1 MADTQRR
8 GFIAGGTWCLDRNR
22 KIAAWPREDS
32 VGIAW
37 GLEERGG
44 GPACNLAID
53 IKRLDPSIPVETI
66 GLVGDDDAGRKL
78 IAEAD
83 RAGLDRRQMHV
94 SRAAPTHATEA
105 FISQA
110 SGQRT
115 HISDLGVAN
124 LLSPDHFDFSA
135 TRARFMHLGLP
146 GIHPTMDGHWGE
158 DANGW
163 VTVLKAA
170 RRAGLQTNLELC
182 TVTPERLRGLI
193 LPCLP
198 FLDTLIVNDSEI
210 GALADM
216 PTLSA
221 GTTDIA
227 ACAKAAA
234 EILDSGA
241 MQLVTVHFPEGAI
254 TVPRD
259 GPTVFV
265 ACVTVPADA
274 IVGPNGAGDAFAAGF
289 LYGLH
294 EDWPFKDCLWLGH
307 AVAACSLRS
316 AGTTDG
322 VVSWRECL
330 EIAERWGRRQL
341 QDRAYGRQNRIDR
354 KGEWI

>member
-1 MADTQRR
+1 MANMERR

-22 KIAAWPREDS
+22 KIECWPSEDS

-53 IKRLDPSIPVETI
+53 IKRLDPSVPVETV

-83 RAGLDRRQMHV
+83 RAGLVRRQMHV
-94 SRAAPTHATEA
+94 SRSAPTHATEA

-115 HISDLGVAN
+115 HISDLGVSS

-135 TRARFMHLGLP
+135 TTARFLHLGLP
-146 GIHPTMDGHWGE
+146 GIHPTMDGVWDE

-163 VTVLKAA
+163 VTVLKSA

-182 TVTPERLRGLI
+182 TLAPERLRQLI

-210 GALADM
+210 GALAEM
-216 PTLSA
+216 QTLRS
-221 GTTDIA
+221 GVTDIA
-227 ACAKAAA
+227 ACTEAAA
-234 EILDSGA
+234 SILAHGS
-241 MQLVTVHFPEGAI
+241 MHLVTVHFPEGAI

-259 GPTVFV
+259 GPAVFV
-265 ACVTVPADA
+265 ASVTVPQGE

-294 EDWPFKDCLWLGH
+294 ENWPHEDSLWLGH
-307 AVAACSLRS
+307 AAAACSLRT

-322 VVSWRECL
+322 LAPWRECL
-330 EIAERWGRRQL
+330 EIAAGWGRRQVPSP
-341 QDRAYGRQNRIDR
+341 AGGRYRTI
-354 KGEWI
+354 

>member
-1 MADTQRR
+1 MAGTERR

-22 KIAAWPREDS
+22 RIDAWPREDS

-66 GLVGDDDAGRKL
+66 GLIGDDEAGRKL
-78 IAEAD
+78 VAEAEK
-83 RAGLDRRQMHV
+83 AGLDHRQMQV
-94 SRAAPTHATEA
+94 SKEAPTHLTEA

-115 HISDLGVAN
+115 HISDLGASA
-124 LLSPDHFDFSA
+124 LLSPEHFDFS
-135 TRARFMHLGLP
+135 TTSARYMHLGLP
-146 GIHPTMDGHWGE
+146 GIHPRMDGQWQG

-163 VTVLKAA
+163 VTVLKTA
-170 RRAGLQTNLELC
+170 RRVGLQTNLELC

-198 FLDTLIVNDSEI
+198 YLDTLIVNDSEI
-210 GALADM
+210 GALAEMTTVRD
-216 PTLSA
+216 
-221 GTTDIA
+221 GRTDIDACAA
-227 ACAKAAA
+227 ACAAML
-234 EILDSGA
+234 EQGA
-241 MQLVTVHFPEGAI
+241 MHLVAIHFPEGAI
-254 TVPRD
+254 TVTRS
-259 GPTVFV
+259 GETIFV
-265 ACVTVPADA
+265 PSVQVPHDA

-294 EDWPFKDCLWLGH
+294 EDWAIRDCLLLGH
-307 AVAACSLRS
+307 AAAGCSLRS

-322 VVSWRECL
+322 VVGWRECL
-330 EIAERWGRRQL
+330 DIAEKWGSR
-341 QDRAYGRQNRIDR
+341 
-354 KGEWI
+354 

>member
-1 MADTQRR
+1 MAGTKRR

-22 KIAAWPREDS
+22 RIDAWPREDS

-78 IAEAD
+78 VAEAEK
-83 RAGLDRRQMHV
+83 AGLDHRQMQV
-94 SRAAPTHATEA
+94 SLDAPTHLTEA

-115 HISDLGVAN
+115 HISDLGASA
-124 LLSPDHFDFSA
+124 LLSPEHFDFS
-135 TRARFMHLGLP
+135 TTTARYMHLGLP
-146 GIHPTMDGHWGE
+146 GIHPRMDAPRQD

-170 RRAGLQTNLELC
+170 RRVGLQTNLELC

-198 FLDTLIVNDSEI
+198 YLDTLIVNDSEI
-210 GALADM
+210 GALAEVTTVRD
-216 PTLSA
+216 
-221 GTTDIA
+221 GRTDIDA
-227 ACAKAAA
+227 CGTACAAML
-234 EILDSGA
+234 EQGA
-241 MQLVTVHFPEGAI
+241 MHLVTIHFPEGAI
-254 TVPRD
+254 TVMRS
-259 GPTVFV
+259 GETIFV
-265 ACVTVPADA
+265 PSVKVPPDA
-274 IVGPNGAGDAFAAGF
+274 ITGPNGAGDAFAAGF
-289 LYGLH
+289 MYGLH
-294 EDWPFKDCLWLGH
+294 EDWAIRDCLQLGH
-307 AVAACSLRS
+307 AAAACSLRS

-322 VVSWRECL
+322 VVGWKECL
-330 EIAERWGRRQL
+330 DIAGHWGSR
-341 QDRAYGRQNRIDR
+341 
-354 KGEWI
+354 